1 MTLLIRKKDLIKVP
15 NLKDKFEKIN
25 QHLYA
30 KLKQMDTDTRTRSK
44 EIINLL
50 LCKLVDEINKNSSE
64 IMDFAVKN
72 EESEEHLLYRIQKYF
87 EVEVKSRYNDIIDET
102 ERISLNKNLVY
113 IVVQE
118 LQTISLLQSSKDVL
132 RDAFE
137 VFVSKTLKEEG
148 GQFFTPI
155 NIIRFMVSYLNPNLD
170 AKIIDPA
177 CGHGGFLLELRDLL
191 AEKSQNNEKVN
202 PVHNLYGIDKDS
214 FLVKICKLYLEI
226 LSGEKANI
234 YCEDSLDPKNFEHD
248 SNIAIKDT
256 CFDCVLTNPPFG
268 ARIPIDDRELLKNYD
283 LAHIWK
289 NADDHWEIQSTIV
302 KKQAPQILF
311 IERCIQLLR
320 DGGKMGI
327 ILPEGIFGNPSDRYI
342 WEYLNQNGKI
352 LAVVS
357 LDQNAFQPYTCN
369 KTSILFF
376 EKLDNVPIDYDIRF
390 AIANNVGHDKDG
402 KVTYLLQQDGN
413 PILNDAGQPII
424 NDELSDLNHRLQ
436 NAEDFDYIREQKV
449 FKIKNNQIFRHIY
462 IPNYY
467 TGVQKTLKLLETD
480 KNYQLYSIK
489 QLAEEKIIYTNRN
502 GFIPR
507 GDEIGSQL
515 YGLGNI
521 PFIRTSEI
529 NNWEINLESN
539 KATSEEVY
547 EKYKEKQNIEVG
559 DILLVK
565 DGGSNL
571 IGNTAFVSELD
582 TKIIIQSHI
591 FQLKILKNKKSID
604 PYLLLYLL
612 NLEIVQKQIEAI
624 TFIQG
629 TIASIGNR
637 VMDIILPVPS
647 KLEQREMI
655 SSYVKEIIDN
665 KTENRRKI
673 IKLKNSSLTKFN
685 FKFVNNRIG
694 EKNDN

>member
-15 NLKDKFEKIN
+15 NLKDRFEKIN

-50 LCKLVDEINKNSSE
+50 LCKLVDEINKTSSE
-64 IMDFAVKN
+64 IMEFSIKN
-72 EESEEHLLYRIQKYF
+72 EESEEHLLLRIQKYF
-87 EVEVKSRYNDIIDET
+87 EVDVKSRYNDIIDET

-113 IVVQE
+113 IVVKE

-177 CGHGGFLLELRDLL
+177 CGHGGFLIELRDLL
-191 AEKSQNNEKVN
+191 QINCKSNEKVN

-226 LSGEKANI
+226 LSGDKAKI
-234 YCEDSLDPKNFEHD
+234 YCEDSLDPKSFEQD
-248 SNIAIKDT
+248 SSIAITDNS
-256 CFDCVLTNPPFG
+256 FDYVLTNPPFG
-268 ARIPIDDRELLKNYD
+268 ARIPVDDGELLKNYK

-289 NADDHWEIQSTIV
+289 NVDDHWEIQSTLV

-311 IERCIQLLR
+311 IERCVQLLR
-320 DGGKMGI
+320 NGGKMGI

-376 EKLDNVPIDYDIRF
+376 KKLNDIPIEYDIIF
-390 AIANNVGHDKDG
+390 AIVNNVGHDKDG
-402 KVTYLLQQDGN
+402 KVTYILQQDGN
-413 PILNDAGQPII
+413 PMLNDSGNPII
-424 NDELSDLNHRLQ
+424 NDELRDLHLRLQ
-436 NAEDFDYIREQKV
+436 NVEDFDYSLNQKV
-449 FKIKNNQIFRHIY
+449 FKIKNHQIFRNIY

-480 KNYQLYSIK
+480 SNYLLSSIK
-489 QLAEEKIIYTNRN
+489 QLSEEKIIYTNSN

-507 GDEIGSQL
+507 GDEIGSQV

-529 NNWEINLESN
+529 NNWEIKLESN
-539 KATSEEVY
+539 KSTSEEVY

-591 FQLKILKNKKSID
+591 FQFKVIKNENNID

-612 NLEIVQKQIEAI
+612 NMEIVQKQIEAI

-637 VMDIILPVPS
+637 IMDVILPIPS
-647 KLEQREMI
+647 KLELREKI

-673 IKLKNSSLTKFN
+673 IKLKNSSFTKFN
-685 FKFVNNRIG
+685 FKSNNQ
-694 EKNDN
+694 

>member
-15 NLKDKFEKIN
+15 NLKDRFEKIN

-50 LCKLVDEINKNSSE
+50 LCKLVDEINKTSSE
-64 IMDFAVKN
+64 IMEFSVKN
-72 EESEEHLLYRIQKYF
+72 EESEEHLLLRMQKYF
-87 EVEVKSRYNDIIDET
+87 EVDVKSRYNDIIDET

-113 IVVQE
+113 IVVKE

-177 CGHGGFLLELRDLL
+177 CGHGGFLIELRDLL
-191 AEKSQNNEKVN
+191 QINCKSNEKVN

-226 LSGEKANI
+226 LSGDKAKI
-234 YCEDSLDPKNFEHD
+234 YCEDSLDPKSFEQD
-248 SNIAIKDT
+248 SSIAITDNS
-256 CFDCVLTNPPFG
+256 FDYVLTNPPFG
-268 ARIPIDDRELLKNYD
+268 ARIPVDDGELLKNYK

-289 NADDHWEIQSTIV
+289 NVDDHWEIQSTLV

-311 IERCIQLLR
+311 IERCVQLLR
-320 DGGKMGI
+320 NGGKMGI

-342 WEYLNQNGKI
+342 WEYLNENGKI

-376 EKLDNVPIDYDIRF
+376 KKLNDIPIEYDIIF
-390 AIANNVGHDKDG
+390 AIVNNVGHDKDG
-402 KVTYLLQQDGN
+402 KVTYILQQDGN
-413 PILNDAGQPII
+413 PMLNDSGNPII
-424 NDELSDLNHRLQ
+424 NDELRDLHLRLQ
-436 NAEDFDYIREQKV
+436 NVEDFDYSLNQKV
-449 FKIKNNQIFRHIY
+449 FKIKNHQIFRNIY

-480 KNYQLYSIK
+480 SNYLLSSIK
-489 QLAEEKIIYTNRN
+489 QLSEEKIIYTNSN

-507 GDEIGSQL
+507 GDEIGSQV

-539 KATSEEVY
+539 KSTSEEVY

-591 FQLKILKNKKSID
+591 FQFKVIKNENNID

-612 NLEIVQKQIEAI
+612 NMEIVQKQIEAI

-637 VMDIILPVPS
+637 IMDVILPIPS
-647 KLEQREMI
+647 KLELREKI

-673 IKLKNSSLTKFN
+673 IKLKNSSFTKFN
-685 FKFVNNRIG
+685 FKSNNQ
-694 EKNDN
+694 

>member
-15 NLKDKFEKIN
+15 NLKDRFEKIN

-50 LCKLVDEINKNSSE
+50 LCKLVDEINKTSSE
-64 IMDFAVKN
+64 IMEFFVKN
-72 EESEEHLLYRIQKYF
+72 EESEEHLLLRMQKYF
-87 EVEVKSRYNDIIDET
+87 EVDVKSRYNDIIDET

-113 IVVQE
+113 IVVKE

-191 AEKSQNNEKVN
+191 QLKCKTNEKVN

-226 LSGEKANI
+226 LSGDKAKI
-234 YCEDSLDPKNFEHD
+234 YCEDSLDPKSFEQD
-248 SNIAIKDT
+248 SSIAITDNS
-256 CFDCVLTNPPFG
+256 FDYVLTNPPFG
-268 ARIPIDDRELLKNYD
+268 ARIPVDDGELLKNYK

-289 NADDHWEIQSTIV
+289 NVDDHWEIQSTLV

-311 IERCIQLLR
+311 IERCVQLLR
-320 DGGKMGI
+320 NGGKMGI

-342 WEYLNQNGKI
+342 WEYLNENGKI

-376 EKLDNVPIDYDIRF
+376 KKLNDIPIEYDIIF
-390 AIANNVGHDKDG
+390 AIVNNVGHDKDG
-402 KVTYLLQQDGN
+402 KVTYILQQDGN
-413 PILNDAGQPII
+413 PMLNDSGNPII
-424 NDELSDLNHRLQ
+424 NDELRDLHLRLQ
-436 NAEDFDYIREQKV
+436 NVEDFDYSLNQKV
-449 FKIKNNQIFRHIY
+449 FKIKNHQIFRNIY

-480 KNYQLYSIK
+480 SNYLLSSIK
-489 QLAEEKIIYTNRN
+489 QLSEEKIIYTNSN

-507 GDEIGSQL
+507 GDEIGSQV

-539 KATSEEVY
+539 KSTSEEVY

-591 FQLKILKNKKSID
+591 FQFKVIKNENNID

-612 NLEIVQKQIEAI
+612 NMEIVQKQIEAI

-637 VMDIILPVPS
+637 IMDVILPIPS
-647 KLEQREMI
+647 KLELREKI

-673 IKLKNSSLTKFN
+673 IKLKNSSFTKFIV
-685 FKFVNNRIG
+685 KFNNQ
-694 EKNDN
+694 

>member
-1 MTLLIRKKDLIKVP
+1 VTLLIRKKDLAKVP
-15 NLKDKFEKIN
+15 NLKNSFEEIN

-50 LCKLVDEINKNSSE
+50 LCKLVDEINKKPSE
-64 IMDFAVKN
+64 VMDFAVRNK
-72 EESEEHLLYRIQKYF
+72 ESEKELLFRIQKYF
-87 EVEVKSRYNDIIDET
+87 EDNVKTRYKDIIE
-102 ERISLNKNLVY
+102 ENEHIGLNKNLVY

-118 LQTISLLQSSKDVL
+118 LQSISLLQSSKDLL

-137 VFVSKTLKEEG
+137 VFVSKALKEEG

-155 NIIRFMVSYLNPNLD
+155 NIIKFMVNFLNPDLGS
-170 AKIIDPA
+170 KIIDPA

-191 AEKSQNNEKVN
+191 QNKSGINVN
-202 PVHNLYGIDKDS
+202 IKIVDNLYGMDKDS

-226 LSGEKANI
+226 LSGEKAKI
-234 YCEDSLDPKNFEHD
+234 YCEDSLDPLSYRLESSKE
-248 SNIAIKDT
+248 IKDDY
-256 CFDCVLTNPPFG
+256 FDYVLTNPPFG
-268 ARIPIDDRELLKNYD
+268 ARIPIDNKELLNKYQLGHLWRNFEGQ
-283 LAHIWK
+283 
-289 NADDHWEIQSTIV
+289 WEIQPKLV

-311 IERCIQLLR
+311 IERCVNLLR
-320 DGGKMGI
+320 NGGKMGI

-376 EKLDNVPIDYDIRF
+376 EKLKQIPNEYDINF
-390 AIANNVGHDKDG
+390 AIINNVGHDKDG
-402 KVTYLLQQDGN
+402 KVTYRLQQNGD
-413 PILNDAGQPII
+413 PILNEEGKPII
-424 NDELSDLNHRLQ
+424 NNELRNLHFQLL
-436 NAEDFDYIREQKV
+436 NAEDFDYTQDQKI
-449 FKIKNNQIFRHIY
+449 FRIKNQQIYRYIY
-462 IPNYY
+462 IPSYY
-467 TGVQKTLKLLETD
+467 TGVEKTLKLLETD
-480 KNYQLYSIK
+480 ANYQLYTIK
-489 QLAEEKIIYTNRN
+489 QLTEEKIIYTNQN
-502 GFIPR
+502 GYIPR
-507 GDEIGSQL
+507 GDEIGSHL
-515 YGLGNI
+515 YGLGDV

-539 KATSEEVY
+539 KSTSEEVY
-547 EKYKEKQNIEVG
+547 EKYREKQNLEVG

-571 IGNTAFVSELD
+571 IGNTAYISELD

-591 FQLKILKNKKSID
+591 FQLKVIKNDKLID

-612 NLEIVQKQIEAI
+612 NLEIVQKQIQAI
-624 TFIQG
+624 TFVQG

-637 VMDIILPVPS
+637 IMDVILPFPS
-647 KLEQREMI
+647 KLERRKEI
-655 SSYVKEIIDN
+655 SSYVKAIIEN
-665 KTENRRKI
+665 KTETRRKI
-673 IKLKNSSLTKFN
+673 IKLKKSTLSEFN
-685 FKFVNNRIG
+685 FNGRKH
-694 EKNDN
+694 

>member
-1 MTLLIRKKDLIKVP
+1 MTLLIRKKDLVKVP
-15 NLKDKFEKIN
+15 NLKNSFQEIN

-50 LCKLVDEINKNSSE
+50 LCKLVDEISKKPSE
-64 IMDFAVKN
+64 VMDFAVRNK
-72 EESEEHLLYRIQKYF
+72 ESENELLFRIQKYF
-87 EVEVKSRYNDIIDET
+87 EENVKTRYKNIIE
-102 ERISLNKNLVY
+102 ENEQIGLNKNLVY

-118 LQTISLLQSSKDVL
+118 LQTISLLQSSKDLL

-155 NIIRFMVSYLNPNLD
+155 NIIKFMVNFLNPKIGS
-170 AKIIDPA
+170 KIIDPA

-191 AEKSQNNEKVN
+191 QIKRGINEKVKIVN
-202 PVHNLYGIDKDS
+202 NLYGMDKDS

-226 LSGEKANI
+226 LSGEKAKI
-234 YCEDSLDPKNFEHD
+234 YCEDSLDPKCYSLE
-248 SNIAIKDT
+248 SSKEVKD
-256 CFDCVLTNPPFG
+256 DYYDYVLTNPPFG
-268 ARIPIDDRELLKNYD
+268 ARIPIDNKELLSKYQLGHLWRNFEGQ
-283 LAHIWK
+283 WK
-289 NADDHWEIQSTIV
+289 IQSKLV

-311 IERCIQLLR
+311 IERCVDLLR
-320 DGGKMGI
+320 NGGKMGI

-342 WEYLNQNGKI
+342 WEFLSQKGKI
-352 LAVVS
+352 IAVIS

-376 EKLDNVPIDYDIRF
+376 KKLNDIPIEYDIIF
-390 AIANNVGHDKDG
+390 AIVNNVGHDKDG
-402 KVTYLLQQDGN
+402 KVTYILQQDGN
-413 PILNDAGQPII
+413 PMLNDSGNPII
-424 NDELSDLNHRLQ
+424 NDELRDLHLRLQ
-436 NAEDFDYIREQKV
+436 NVEDFDYSLNQKV
-449 FKIKNNQIFRHIY
+449 FKIKNHQIFRNIY

-480 KNYQLYSIK
+480 SNYLLSSIK
-489 QLAEEKIIYTNRN
+489 QLSEEKIIYTNSN

-507 GDEIGSQL
+507 GDEIGSQV

-529 NNWEINLESN
+529 NNWEIKLESN
-539 KATSEEVY
+539 KSTSEEVY

-591 FQLKILKNKKSID
+591 FQFKVIKNENNID

-612 NLEIVQKQIEAI
+612 NMEIVQKQIEAI

-637 VMDIILPVPS
+637 IMDVILPIPS
-647 KLEQREMI
+647 KLELREKI

-673 IKLKNSSLTKFN
+673 IKLKNSSFTKFN
-685 FKFVNNRIG
+685 FKSNNQ
-694 EKNDN
+694 